1 MLMAANST
9 TKITTVSLALMT
21 AAAVISLR
29 GLPMM
34 AKEELTMFFYIGFAT
49 FLYLI
54 PASLVAAELGSA
66 FSDKG
71 GGVYTWMKAG
81 FGSRLGFLSIWLQWI
96 QNVVWYPTVL
106 AFAAACIAY
115 TIGKPELAN
124 NGTFVGIFSIVIY
137 WLATL
142 LAFKGTDLISKVT
155 SYGFV
160 AGTVVPGVVII
171 IIAIVY
177 ILKGEQIQ
185 FLHPSENVAS
195 IVKEVNGQLQ
205 PRWAPNIQGMG
216 DIAFLAGIL
225 LLFAGVEVHAV
236 HAQELK
242 NPQRDFPRAI
252 GLAGLIIFGLFTFG
266 SLAVATVLPYEQID
280 LQAGLMEAFRVIFL
294 KNGVPWVT
302 SIIGILAAFGVLA
315 GVTSWIAGPS
325 RGLLWTAKEGVLP
338 PFWSKT
344 NANGVQINILIVQ
357 GCIVTVLSSLYFF
370 MDNVSVAFFLLS
382 ALTIGLYLIMYLLM
396 YATGIKLRYTMPDL
410 PRSYKVPGGNA
421 GMWFFAGLGFVATLF
436 SFVVAFFPPTQL
448 PVGSPES
455 YVAMVAGGTII
466 FVALPLIIAKKPH
479 THL

>member
-1 MLMAANST
+1 MAANST

-81 FGSRLGFLSIWLQWI
+81 FGSRLGFLAIWLQWI

-185 FLHPSENVAS
+185 FLHPTENVAS

-242 NPQRDFPRAI
+242 NPQRDFPKAI
-252 GLAGLIIFGLFTFG
+252 GLAGIIIFALFTFG

-344 NANGVQINILIVQ
+344 NANGIQINILIVQ
-357 GCIVTVLSSLYFF
+357 GCIVSILSSLYFF

-382 ALTIGLYLIMYLLM
+382 ALTIGLYLIMYLMM

-421 GMWFFAGLGFVATLF
+421 GMWLFAGLGFVATLF

-448 PVGSPES
+448 PVGSPGS

>member
-1 MLMAANST
+1 MA
-9 TKITTVSLALMT
+9 KITTTSLALMT

-66 FSDKG
+66 FGDKG
-71 GGVYTWMKAG
+71 GGVYTWIKAA
-81 FGSRLGFLSIWLQWI
+81 FGSRAGFLAIWLQWI

-124 NGTFVGIFSIVIY
+124 NGTYVGIFSIAIY

-142 LAFKGTDLISKVT
+142 LSFKGTELISKVT

-160 AGTVVPGVVII
+160 AGTVVPGVGII
-171 IIAIVY
+171 LVAIIY
-177 ILKGEQIQ
+177 IMQGNDIQ
-185 FLHPSENVAS
+185 FLHPQENVAS
-195 IVKEVNGQLQ
+195 IVKVTTEGKLH
-205 PRWAPNIQGMG
+205 PRLFPFIAGMG

-242 NPQRDFPRAI
+242 DPQRDFPKAI
-252 GLAGLIIFGLFTFG
+252 GLAGVIIFLLFTFG
-266 SLAVATVLPYEQID
+266 SLAVATILPYDQID
-280 LQAGLMEAFRVIFL
+280 LQAGLMEAFKQIFDKYHL
-294 KNGVPWVT
+294 SWITNL
-302 SIIGILAAFGVLA
+302 IGILAAFGVLA

-325 RGLLWTAKEGVLP
+325 KGLLWTAKEGVLP
-338 PFWSKT
+338 PFWAKT
-344 NANGVQINILIVQ
+344 NANGVQVNILIVQ
-357 GCIVTVLSSLYFF
+357 GIIVSILSSLYFV

-396 YATGIKLRYTMPDL
+396 YATGIKLRYTHADL
-410 PRSYKVPGGNA
+410 PRSYKVPGGNG

-436 SFVVAFFPPTQL
+436 AFVVAFFPPTQL
-448 PVGSPES
+448 PVGSPAT
-455 YVAMVAGGTII
+455 YVGLVVAGTVI
-466 FVALPLIIAKKPH
+466 FVGMPLLVAKRPH

>member
-1 MLMAANST
+1 MASASA
-9 TKITTVSLALMT
+9 KITTTSLALMT

-66 FSDKG
+66 FSSKG
-71 GGVYTWMKAG
+71 GGVYTWIKAG
-81 FGSRLGFLSIWLQWI
+81 YGSRMGFLAIWLQWI

-137 WLATL
+137 WGATL
-142 LAFKGTDLISKVT
+142 LAFKGTELISKVT
-155 SYGFV
+155 SYGFIL
-160 AGTVVPGVVII
+160 GTVIPGVVII
-171 IIAIVY
+171 LIAIIY
-177 ILKGEQIQ
+177 IFKGEEIQ
-185 FLHPSENVAS
+185 FLHPRENVAS
-195 IVKEVNGQLQ
+195 IVKDVGGTLH
-205 PRWAPNIQGMG
+205 PRWVPNIQSMG

-236 HAQELK
+236 NAEKLPD
-242 NPQRDFPRAI
+242 PQKDFPKAI
-252 GLAGLIIFGLFTFG
+252 GLAGIIIFALFTFG
-266 SLAVATVLPYEQID
+266 SLAVATVLPYDQID
-280 LQAGLMEAFRVIFL
+280 LQAGLMEAFRFIFD
-294 KNGVPWVT
+294 KNGVPWAT

-344 NANGVQINILIVQ
+344 NKNGIQINILIVQ
-357 GCIVTVLSSLYFF
+357 GCIVTVLSSLYFV

-382 ALTIGLYLIMYLLM
+382 ALTIGLYLIMYLMM
-396 YATGIKLRYTMPDL
+396 YAVGIKLRYTDPDL
-410 PRSYKVPGGNA
+410 PRSYKVPGGNG
-421 GMWFFAGLGFVATLF
+421 GMWFFAGIGFVATLF

-448 PVGSPES
+448 PVGSPAS

-466 FVALPLIIAKKPH
+466 FVAIPLLIAKEPH

>member
-1 MLMAANST
+1 MAGNA
-9 TKITTVSLALMT
+9 KITTTSLALMT

-66 FSDKG
+66 FGDKG
-71 GGVYTWMKAG
+71 GGVYSWVKAG
-81 FGSRLGFLSIWLQWI
+81 FGAKAGFLSIWLQWI

-115 TIGKPELAN
+115 LIGKPELAGD
-124 NGTFVGIFSIVIY
+124 GTFVGIFSIAIY

-142 LAFKGTDLISKVT
+142 LAFKGTSLISKVT
-155 SYGFV
+155 SLGFV
-160 AGTVVPGVVII
+160 LGTVIPGVVII
-171 IIAIVY
+171 LIAILY
-177 ILKGEQIQ
+177 IVQGNPIE
-185 FLHPSENVAS
+185 FLHPDATEKAVAR
-195 IVKEVNGQLQ
+195 VVDGQVH
-205 PRWAPNIQGMG
+205 PRLFPYIAGIG

-236 HAQELK
+236 HAQELE

-252 GLAGLIIFGLFTFG
+252 GLAGIIIFLLFTFG
-266 SLAVATVLPYEQID
+266 SLAVATILPYDQID
-280 LQAGLMEAFRVIFL
+280 LQAGLMEAFKRIFTFYHM
-294 KNGVPWVT
+294 PWMT
-302 SIIGILAAFGVLA
+302 GIIGLLAAFGVLA

-325 RGLLWTAKEGVLP
+325 KGLLWTAKEGVLP
-338 PFWSKT
+338 PFWSKV
-344 NANGVQINILIVQ
+344 NKNGIQQNILIVQ
-357 GCIVTVLSSLYFF
+357 GIIVSILSSLYFV

-382 ALTIGLYLIMYLLM
+382 ALTIGLYLIMYMYM

-410 PRSYKVPGGNA
+410 PRAYRVPGGNA
-421 GMWFFAGLGFVATLF
+421 GMWFFAGMGFVATLF
-436 SFVVAFFPPTQL
+436 AFVVAFFPPTQL
-448 PVGSPES
+448 PVGSPGM
-455 YVAMVAGGTII
+455 YVGLVAAGTII
-466 FVALPLIIAKKPH
+466 FVGVPLLIARHPH